1 MSNLRA
7 LSPLDGRYQAKVA
20 ALSDYF
26 SEYALIRYRLRIEI
40 AWLQALASDAAIPEV
55 TPFSEKTLAKL
66 NALVNNFSEA
76 EAKAIKDIEARVN
89 HDVKALEYWLRER
102 LKEDIAVEFIHFAC
116 TSEDINNQCY
126 ALMFSE
132 SKSALM
138 LPKLT
143 RIIGRLTQMAHEYAA
158 LPMLSRTHGQ
168 AATPTTVGKELA
180 NFTYRLQRQRT
191 QLALLTLTGT
201 LNGAV
206 GCYNAHLAAYP
217 QLDWEKFAKSFVEK
231 LGLEFN
237 PYTTQIEPHDTL
249 AELFHCYSRIN
260 CILLDLTRDLWGYIA
275 LGYFKQKVNADEVG
289 SSTMPHKVNPIDFEN
304 SEGNLGLANA
314 LLAHL
319 SEKLP
324 VSRWQRDLSDSTVLR
339 NAGMALGYT
348 LLAFDSCA
356 QGLAKLDA
364 NRERLHEDLEANWE
378 VLAEPIQTVMRRYNV
393 ANAYERM
400 KELTRGK
407 SGIDR
412 ETLHE
417 FIQGLDIPEH
427 KKEHLLKLTPA
438 GYIGLA
444 ATLAKRVGNE

>member
-1 MSNLRA
+1 MTMLRA
-7 LSPLDGRYQAKVA
+7 LSPLDGRYQPKVA

-40 AWLQALASDAAIPEV
+40 AWLQALAHDPAIPEV

-66 NALVNNFSEA
+66 NSLVNNFSEA
-76 EAKAIKDIEARVN
+76 DAQGIKDIEARVN
-89 HDVKALEYWLRER
+89 HDVKALEYWLKER
-102 LKEDIAVEFIHFAC
+102 LKGEIAVEFIHFAC
-116 TSEDINNQCY
+116 TSEDINNLCY

-132 SKSALM
+132 SRSALL

-143 RIIGRLTQMAHEYAA
+143 RIIAKLTQMAHEYAA

-180 NFTYRLQRQRT
+180 NFAYRLQRQRR
-191 QLALLTLTGT
+191 QLANLTLTGKM
-201 LNGAV
+201 NGAV

-249 AELFHCYSRIN
+249 AELFQCYFRIN
-260 CILLDLTRDLWGYIA
+260 SILLDLNRDLWGYISLA
-275 LGYFKQKVNADEVG
+275 YFTQKVDENEVG

-314 LLAHL
+314 LFSHL

-356 QGLAKLDA
+356 QGLAKLDV
-364 NRERLHEDLEANWE
+364 NRERLSEDLEANWE
-378 VLAEPIQTVMRRYNV
+378 VLAEAIQTSMRRFDV
-393 ANAYERM
+393 PNAYERM

-407 SGIDR
+407 RGIDR
-412 ETLHE
+412 ETLHA
-417 FIQGLDIPEH
+417 FIESLAIPEH
-427 KKEHLLKLTPA
+427 KREHLLKLTPA
-438 GYIGLA
+438 SYIGLA
-444 ATLAKRVGNE
+444 ATLAKRIGND

>member
-1 MSNLRA
+1 MLRA
-7 LSPLDGRYQAKVA
+7 LSPLDGRYQPKVA

-40 AWLQALASDAAIPEV
+40 AWLQALAHDPAIPEV

-66 NALVNNFSEA
+66 NSLVNNFSEA
-76 EAKAIKDIEARVN
+76 DAQGIKDIEARVN
-89 HDVKALEYWLRER
+89 HDVKALEYWLKER
-102 LKEDIAVEFIHFAC
+102 LKGEIAVEFIHFAC
-116 TSEDINNQCY
+116 TSEDINNLCY

-132 SKSALM
+132 SRSALL

-143 RIIGRLTQMAHEYAA
+143 RIIAKLTQMAHEYAA

-180 NFTYRLQRQRT
+180 NFAYRLQRQRR
-191 QLALLTLTGT
+191 QLANLTLTGKM
-201 LNGAV
+201 NGAV

-249 AELFHCYSRIN
+249 AELFQCYFRIN
-260 CILLDLTRDLWGYIA
+260 SILLDLNRDLWGYISLA
-275 LGYFKQKVNADEVG
+275 YFTQKVDENEVG

-314 LLAHL
+314 LFSHL

-356 QGLAKLDA
+356 QGLAKLDV
-364 NRERLHEDLEANWE
+364 NRERLSEDLEANWE
-378 VLAEPIQTVMRRYNV
+378 VLAEAIQTSMRRFDV
-393 ANAYERM
+393 PNAYERM

-407 SGIDR
+407 RGIDR
-412 ETLHE
+412 ETLHA
-417 FIQGLDIPEH
+417 FIESLAIPEH
-427 KKEHLLKLTPA
+427 KREHLLKLTPA
-438 GYIGLA
+438 SYIGLA
-444 ATLAKRVGNE
+444 ATLAKRIGND